1 MVKQLGLPRFFLTLS
16 CADLRWKELILI
28 ISRLH
33 GLNLDEKNSEID
45 YFQKCEILNSNPVLV
60 ARHFQYRVET
70 FFKEI
75 ILHKNSPL
83 SLFFGTKSLVS
94 VLDSF
99 ILEPICSWWSLRAA
113 STIVFLEFLESRSN
127 ELLRFLGNGL

>member
-45 YFQKCEILNSNPVLV
+45 YFQKCEILNSNPVLA
-60 ARHFQYRVET
+60 ARHFQ
-70 FFKEI
+70 
-75 ILHKNSPL
+75 
-83 SLFFGTKSLVS
+83 
-94 VLDSF
+94 
-99 ILEPICSWWSLRAA
+99 
-113 STIVFLEFLESRSN
+113 
-127 ELLRFLGNGL
+127 